1 MPPYSFSYNGNNR
14 LSQSTNGIGG
24 TVAFTYD
31 SIAVGSLTVYRVINK
46 TVSDGITPANTYTYS
61 YSGVAV
67 NDAAYS
73 AASQTANPRHPAGT
87 EFRGHSQVI
96 VTDPLGNKTENDFQQ
111 DDVFSGH
118 ATQIIQF
125 DTTGVTKYTRTANT
139 YGQRA
144 IAIDASATTTTGNYS
159 NFVYLSLTQRETWD
173 AQASAR
179 TVKTNFSYD
188 TYGNLSQTDEWGE
201 GASTYR
207 KTQNTFYPNT
217 TAWILNKVGLT
228 QVFNGA
234 GTRVSETRYF
244 YDGATSHTTAPT
256 QGDLTRVDV
265 TTDGTAFFSSI
276 RNTYDTY
283 GNVLTTKDGQGNT
296 TTFGYDTVYHLFLTT
311 ITNALNQVTT
321 NAYDTRLGKLSS
333 TTDPN
338 NAIAS
343 YGYDV
348 FGRITSMNAPLEQ
361 GQAATMVYVY
371 TLGNPRSSV
380 EVRERKDAGGAN
392 PAQYHHTWYF
402 YDGLGRVIQKQNDG
416 LGTNLILVNTEYDA
430 RNHAKRVSNPYYVT
444 ATGGTY
450 QTPDWTKPATQ
461 HQYDPIGRETQQT
474 NPDTTTRAWQY
485 TLWTTTFTDENG
497 HPKKTTNDAFG
508 RTVQVQ
514 EFNQGAL
521 YATTTYAYDVMNR
534 LTQVTDNA
542 GNTFVM
548 AYDWL
553 GRKTDLT
560 DPDLGHWIYLWDQA
574 GNLKYQKDALAQKTC
589 LYYDALNRLLGK
601 VYIPGGT
608 SCPSNPTYA
617 VSYTYDAGTNG
628 KGRRTGMSDASG
640 TTAWVYDTQ
649 GRVTSQTNTFT
660 GQTALTTSWTY
671 DAMNRP
677 LTMTYPDGENIALT
691 YNAQNQLATLGA
703 RVTASNYNAANQ
715 LTSLTLGNGAI
726 TTYTYN
732 TQNLWLTN
740 LTTTTSIQNLRYQYD
755 NVGNVKTITDAVRSE
770 TSTFNYDDLNRLT
783 SFNLSGATPEA
794 HTWGY
799 NTLGNITQHIANGVT
814 SSYTYS
820 DANHKHAVTA
830 VSTSTY
836 SYDAN
841 GNMANRAGATL
852 QYDEENRLKQMTET
866 NGSVT
871 TYTYDGDGHRAKKVV
886 TSGGTTTTTLY
897 IGNWYE
903 KIVPSGDVTK
913 YYYFGAQRIGVRT
926 PTAFYYLHTDPLGS
940 IAVTTNTS
948 QVIKGTLNYFPFG
961 GTRVSTGDVK
971 TDYAFTG

>member
-1 MPPYSFSYNGNNR
+1 MPKLSLGYSSTSIDMLTDNQQTAYVGAGWALSASYIARDTRATYTEADDVFVIVLNGASYDLAKGTDGYYHTEQEQYWRISLDTTNNRWLVTTNDGTLYQYGYSANSRAVQYRTDASAVSAETYLWWLEKVIDVHGNEIAYSYQHETETATCAGQQVTYDRAVYPQLIQYNGNAPTYLTQVSFTYSARVDYRQVIAPFQCGYSPYGTLKLDRIDVSTTSGTLQLVRRYNFTYDYSTFPTWTNYLGQVTGRLTLKQVTRLGTDGTSAMPPYSFSYNGNNC

-67 NDAAYS
+67 NDAAHS

-159 NFVYLSLTQRETWD
+159 NLVYLSLTQRETWD

-256 QGDLTRVDV
+256 KGDLTRVDV

-276 RNTYDTY
+276 RNTYDAY
-283 GNVLTTKDGQGNT
+283 GNVLTTKDGLGNT
-296 TTFGYDTVYHLFLTT
+296 TTFGYDAVYHLFLTT

-321 NAYDTRLGKLSS
+321 NTYDTRLGKLSS

-430 RNHAKRVSNPYYVT
+430 RNQVKRVSNPYYVT

-450 QTPDWTKPATQ
+450 
-461 HQYDPIGRETQQT
+461 
-474 NPDTTTRAWQY
+474 
-485 TLWTTTFTDENG
+485 
-497 HPKKTTNDAFG
+497 
-508 RTVQVQ
+508 
-514 EFNQGAL
+514 
-521 YATTTYAYDVMNR
+521 
-534 LTQVTDNA
+534 
-542 GNTFVM
+542 
-548 AYDWL
+548 
-553 GRKTDLT
+553 
-560 DPDLGHWIYLWDQA
+560 
-574 GNLKYQKDALAQKTC
+574 
-589 LYYDALNRLLGK
+589 
-601 VYIPGGT
+601 
-608 SCPSNPTYA
+608 
-617 VSYTYDAGTNG
+617 
-628 KGRRTGMSDASG
+628 
-640 TTAWVYDTQ
+640 
-649 GRVTSQTNTFT
+649 
-660 GQTALTTSWTY
+660 
-671 DAMNRP
+671 
-677 LTMTYPDGENIALT
+677 
-691 YNAQNQLATLGA
+691 
-703 RVTASNYNAANQ
+703 
-715 LTSLTLGNGAI
+715 
-726 TTYTYN
+726 
-732 TQNLWLTN
+732 
-740 LTTTTSIQNLRYQYD
+740 
-755 NVGNVKTITDAVRSE
+755 
-770 TSTFNYDDLNRLT
+770 
-783 SFNLSGATPEA
+783 
-794 HTWGY
+794 
-799 NTLGNITQHIANGVT
+799 
-814 SSYTYS
+814 
-820 DANHKHAVTA
+820 
-830 VSTSTY
+830 
-836 SYDAN
+836 
-841 GNMANRAGATL
+841 
-852 QYDEENRLKQMTET
+852 
-866 NGSVT
+866 
-871 TYTYDGDGHRAKKVV
+871 
-886 TSGGTTTTTLY
+886 
-897 IGNWYE
+897 
-903 KIVPSGDVTK
+903 
-913 YYYFGAQRIGVRT
+913 
-926 PTAFYYLHTDPLGS
+926 
-940 IAVTTNTS
+940 
-948 QVIKGTLNYFPFG
+948 
-961 GTRVSTGDVK
+961 
-971 TDYAFTG
+971 